1 MAADVVKDVGFLQ
14 VIELITAADEAGRR
28 KTAGRE
34 KREKHIV
41 GHQAGHRGDA
51 PAGGAVENV
60 AEPAEIRDAVGRN
73 PKALQTIE
81 IFAAGA
87 ALQEL
92 LLALEQEPPDG
103 VLILAIAGPVLL
115 DRMIPQ
121 PAAHRVLRKVL
132 PLHLGTPGRRFN
144 RADGP
149 IRTVCRVT
157 RDT

>member
-1 MAADVVKDVGFLQ
+1 
-14 VIELITAADEAGRR
+14 
-28 KTAGRE
+28 
-34 KREKHIV
+34 
-41 GHQAGHRGDA
+41 RGDA

-132 PLHLGTPGRRFN
+132 PLAPRNTRAALQSRGWTDSNGLPGNPRY
-144 RADGP
+144 
-149 IRTVCRVT
+149 
-157 RDT
+157 

>member
-1 MAADVVKDVGFLQ
+1 MAALPEQEVGGEASLKLPDLSQVQFLGVNGHKLEVITYDTEGNGTKAVQQLRRLIESDKIDVVFGPSSSG
-14 VIELITAADEAGRR
+14 E
-28 KTAGRE
+28 
-34 KREKHIV
+34 
-41 GHQAGHRGDA
+41 
-51 PAGGAVENV
+51 
-60 AEPAEIRDAVGRN
+60 
-73 PKALQTIE
+73 ALQTIE